1 MQSMKLFS
9 YSLSLLAVLLLF
21 GCKNGEQNRSNKKTY
36 TKKELQDYNR
46 LMAKKEAER
55 IDQFVEAKNWP
66 CTETGTGLNY
76 WIYEKGEGA
85 LALPGQRVSVNLV
98 IMFLNGDTAY
108 SYTRYGSEEFLI
120 DRTNLE
126 SGLNEGVQYM
136 NLGSKAKLVVP
147 SHLAHGLVGDAKRI
161 PPRTPLVFDV
171 ELLAIKN

>member
-66 CTETGTGLNY
+66 CTETGTGLN
-76 WIYEKGEGA
+76 
-85 LALPGQRVSVNLV
+85 
-98 IMFLNGDTAY
+98 
-108 SYTRYGSEEFLI
+108 
-120 DRTNLE
+120 
-126 SGLNEGVQYM
+126 
-136 NLGSKAKLVVP
+136 
-147 SHLAHGLVGDAKRI
+147 
-161 PPRTPLVFDV
+161 
-171 ELLAIKN
+171 